1 MYVKNIKKDEDIQEL
16 SKSLL
21 DIQKYYSPVNN
32 NVIDEIQQLNK
43 SIIINNEGNNNNKS
57 IDTNSSIESLCPKD
71 TNIYLKLYE
80 WDKYLIDEKNMN
92 KIILE
97 LMSNNEIIEFKKN
110 LENLNLTSPDCDEVI
125 LYSNIGYLSK
135 YQNEYEICTTKR
147 NCKNLFFRKIKGD
160 GNCYYRSIMFSLI
173 ENLILNKDIIFFKK
187 IFGNF
192 LEKSKNKILITMFQG
207 LDINIE
213 LFKKCFIMIYLSL
226 TSKSRNPE
234 LKTYIVFLSL

>member
-97 LMSNNEIIEFKKN
+97 LISNNEIIEFKKN

-125 LYSNIGYLSK
+125 LFSNIGYLSK

-147 NCKNLFFRKIKGD
+147 NCKNLFFRKIKAME
-160 GNCYYRSIMFSLI
+160 IVII
-173 ENLILNKDIIFFKK
+173 E
-187 IFGNF
+187 
-192 LEKSKNKILITMFQG
+192 
-207 LDINIE
+207 
-213 LFKKCFIMIYLSL
+213 
-226 TSKSRNPE
+226 
-234 LKTYIVFLSL
+234 V